1 MEAMKQEV
9 EQKNESP
16 EIDELNLTPE
26 EEAGSALQAGI
37 RGQIKKVMRAFV
49 AQQTNAF
56 TRMTNSN
63 DSFQKHVVTQMNDS
77 LAKIDKK
84 FSGMYSMLLRQF
96 LVKQES
102 RVANAEVAV
111 RSLIDLSADEIYSLL
126 GRVNK
131 AEVLVSDLL
140 KSSEPIPAFE
150 VSPLEKR
157 EDFIG
162 RFRASLAARM
172 DAIAVQLRDDA
183 EKAAMTQQEEV
194 KKKAEV
200 LDETPAP
207 AATTEEVKEPKVSD
221 DPELWKAETKNVN

>member
-96 LVKQES
+96 
-102 RVANAEVAV
+102 
-111 RSLIDLSADEIYSLL
+111 
-126 GRVNK
+126 
-131 AEVLVSDLL
+131 
-140 KSSEPIPAFE
+140 
-150 VSPLEKR
+150 
-157 EDFIG
+157 
-162 RFRASLAARM
+162 
-172 DAIAVQLRDDA
+172 
-183 EKAAMTQQEEV
+183 
-194 KKKAEV
+194 
-200 LDETPAP
+200 
-207 AATTEEVKEPKVSD
+207 
-221 DPELWKAETKNVN
+221 